1 METKFGGRKM
11 IILFLGIFICMII
24 GGVLCYINTD
34 YENTGFTIA
43 FVGGALSFALII
55 VLIIGGVEISKD
67 RVIDQKIE
75 MYQEENT
82 AIETN
87 ITTAVE
93 KYLEHEHNVYDDL
106 QGENIEVLLVAYPQ
120 IKSDTLVATQS
131 EVFINNNNKIKELK
145 EQKLNIQ
152 VWRFW
157 VYFG

>member
-1 METKFGGRKM
+1 ML
-11 IILFLGIFICMII
+11 ILLLVIFICMII

-34 YENTGFTIA
+34 YQEIGCGLMT
-43 FVGGALSFALII
+43 VGGMLSSILVI
-55 VLIIGGVEISKD
+55 VLIVGGIKISQD
-67 RVIDQKIE
+67 RIIDQKIE
-75 MYQEENT
+75 MYQQENT

-93 KYLEHEHNVYDDL
+93 KYLEHEHSIYDNL

-120 IKSDTLVATQS
+120 IKSDTLVATQL

-145 EQKLNIQ
+145 EQKLNIK

>member
-1 METKFGGRKM
+1 ML
-11 IILFLGIFICMII
+11 ILLLVVFICMII

-34 YENTGFTIA
+34 YENMGLTIA
-43 FVGGALSFALII
+43 SIGSLLSIILVI
-55 VLIIGGVEISKD
+55 VLITGGVEISKD
-67 RVIDQKIE
+67 RVINQKIE

-82 AIETN
+82 TIETN

-93 KYLEHEHNVYDDL
+93 KYLEHEHDVYDDL
-106 QGENIEVLLVAYPQ
+106 QGEDIEVLLVAYPQ
-120 IKSDTLVATQS
+120 IKSDTLVATQL

-145 EQKLNIQ
+145 EQQLDIK

>member
-1 METKFGGRKM
+1 ML
-11 IILFLGIFICMII
+11 ILLLVIFIGMII
-24 GGVLCYINTD
+24 GGVLCYINTN
-34 YENTGFTIA
+34 YEEMGCALAT
-43 FVGGALSFALII
+43 VGGILSLALVI
-55 VLIIGGVEISKD
+55 VLIVGGVNISQD

-82 AIETN
+82 AIENN

-120 IKSDTLVATQS
+120 IKSDTLVATQL

-145 EQKLNIQ
+145 EQKLNIK

>member
-1 METKFGGRKM
+1 ML
-11 IILFLGIFICMII
+11 ILFLVMFIFMII
-24 GGVLCYINTD
+24 GGVLCYINTN
-34 YENTGFTIA
+34 YEEMGCVLMS
-43 FVGGALSFALII
+43 VGGILSLALVI
-55 VLIIGGVEISKD
+55 VLIVGGVEISQD

-120 IKSDTLVATQS
+120 IKSDTLVATQL
-131 EVFINNNNKIKELK
+131 EVFINNNNKIKALK
-145 EQKLNIQ
+145 EQKLNIK

>member
-1 METKFGGRKM
+1 ML
-11 IILFLGIFICMII
+11 ILLLVVFICMII
-24 GGVLCYINTD
+24 GGVLCYINTN
-34 YENTGFTIA
+34 YEEMGCA
-43 FVGGALSFALII
+43 LMSVGGILSVIIVI
-55 VLIIGGVEISKD
+55 VLIVGGVEISQD

-75 MYQEENT
+75 MYQQEN
-82 AIETN
+82 AVIENN

-120 IKSDTLVATQS
+120 IKSDTLVATQL

-145 EQKLNIQ
+145 EQQLNIQ

>member
-1 METKFGGRKM
+1 METKFGGKRM
-11 IILFLGIFICMII
+11 LILLLVIFIGMII

-34 YENTGFTIA
+34 YENMGSA
-43 FVGGALSFALII
+43 FMAIGSLLSIILIG
-55 VLIIGGVEISKD
+55 VLIAGGVEISKD
-67 RVIDQKIE
+67 RVINQKIE

-82 AIETN
+82 TIETN

-93 KYLEHEHNVYDDL
+93 KYLEHEHDVYDDL
-106 QGENIEVLLVAYPQ
+106 QGEDIEVLLVAYPQ
-120 IKSDTLVATQS
+120 IKSDTLVATQL

-145 EQKLNIQ
+145 EQQLDIK